1 MIRDA
6 LTEDTIFP
14 LLPDLQIRWRVHAYG
29 SIVSTNDTAK
39 SLAGIGAREGTL
51 VVAET
56 QTGGHGRRGNAWESP
71 PGGLWFSFVVRPHLP
86 PDRASGLSVVAA
98 VSVARAVIG
107 FAGVAARIKWP
118 NDVFVG
124 GRKLAG
130 VMVVSA
136 GEGALVV
143 GVGVNANVSEG
154 ELPAPEWYEA
164 TSLLRE
170 TGESCD
176 RAALLARVLTEFE
189 SRYFAYRGPDH
200 EELMEEWRELSLVIG
215 EAVTATVGDETVRGT
230 VFGIEEDGGI
240 VLRLPDGSH
249 RKLLPTGDVTL
260 SVRK

>member
-1 MIRDA
+1 VIRDA
-6 LTEDTIFP
+6 LTEDAILP

-39 SLAGIGAREGTL
+39 WLAGTGAPEGTL

-56 QTGGHGRRGNAWESP
+56 QTGGHGRRGSAWESP
-71 PGGLWFSFVVRPHLP
+71 PGGLWLSFVVRPHLP
-86 PDRASGLSVVAA
+86 PDRASGLCVVAA
-98 VSVARAVIG
+98 VSVARTVIG
-107 FAGVAARIKWP
+107 FAGLDARIKWP

-130 VMVVSA
+130 VMVMSV

-143 GVGVNANVSEG
+143 GVGINANVPEVQ
-154 ELPAPEWYEA
+154 LPAPAWYEA

-176 RAALLARVLTEFE
+176 RAV
-189 SRYFAYRGPDH
+189 
-200 EELMEEWRELSLVIG
+200 EEWRELSLVIG
-215 EAVTATVGDETVRGT
+215 EAVTATMGDETVHGT

-240 VLRLPDGSH
+240 VLRLSDGSH
-249 RKLLPTGDVTL
+249 RKLLPTGNATL